1 MSDTDL
7 VFKTFESSKEV
18 FDSLKAMS
26 PNGWVTLLIEVPI
39 RPDPDTVGETGYRR
53 IELRGLQ
60 GVAQSLTTASQ
71 DMLYT
76 TKGRFIGSPLDFDVT
91 VTIQAR
97 QADLLRAKLSL
108 APEALGIH
116 KEITER
122 RQ

>member
-7 VFKTFESSKEV
+7 VFKTYETSKEA
-18 FDSLKAMS
+18 FNWLKATS
-26 PNGWVTLLIEVPI
+26 PSGWITVLILVPF
-39 RPDPDTVGETGYRR
+39 RPDPDTVGEYGYRR

-60 GVAQSLTTASQ
+60 GVSQILTTASQ
-71 DMLYT
+71 DKLYN
-76 TKGRFIGSPLDFDVT
+76 TKGRFIGSPLEFDVT

-97 QADLLRAKLSL
+97 QADLLPAKLSL

-122 RQ
+122 Q